1 MIRKK
6 PLNHHNIKIPK
17 QRRFRNYLPDG
28 KMTVYDIMNWIGEK
42 QKEKNRKI
50 NIEERRPVAINK
62 LKRQMQYRFVRGT
75 IRARRYMQKPT
86 EGRPVETNKM
96 KRMKQY
102 RSVRGA
108 I

>member
-1 MIRKK
+1 MTAFD
-6 PLNHHNIKIPK
+6 IK
-17 QRRFRNYLPDG
+17 
-28 KMTVYDIMNWIGEK
+28 NWIGEK

-102 RSVRGA
+102 RSVRGV